1 MLYQFIAPK
10 SVTALP
16 LTTESILVKITASDD
31 VTGVD
36 HYISSTK
43 EDSTKTCKGEQCD
56 LIGLEHAKKYTV
68 VSRACLSEEDACSDP
83 VEAATWTK
91 PTRIPP

>member
-10 SVTALP
+10 SVAALP
-16 LTTESILVKITASDD
+16 LTTESIRVKITASDD

-36 HYISSTK
+36 HYITTTK
-43 EDSTKTCKGEQCD
+43 EDSTKTCRGLQCE
-56 LIGLEHAKKYTV
+56 LSGLDHAKMYTV
-68 VSRACLSEEDACSDP
+68 VSRACLAEANACSDP